1 MSRPWPSLGGLAV
14 AAVVALTALS
24 TPSIAAAQA
33 WVRDPG
39 SGYVQ
44 LGYRV
49 IRDADRFFTP
59 DGGTT
64 DFARYSQHTLNFY
77 GELGLIDRW
86 LQVTVAG
93 ELFRRNVLVDQAAV
107 AGVGDFRVAAYTG
120 LYEPESSGRPDP
132 FPVRITAGVE
142 LGLPTGDPNPD
153 PGVAASD
160 PSFPQLNAFADTLPT
175 GDGEVDVTFR
185 LLAGWGTQLRRQGRP
200 SLDLYA
206 TGGIGYALRTQPRR
220 LPDIL
225 AGTGDIR
232 DQLQT
237 RLEVGIRS
245 NRAVLERFW
254 FIVRYNGLYVI
265 EDRNAEGQQGFA
277 GVGDGVEVTGVGV
290 VVSARL
296 WDTLRLSFGADGA
309 LAARNLPAQAAYD
322 LSLSYE
328 F

>member
-1 MSRPWPSLGGLAV
+1 MSARVALGLLLALSLPSL
-14 AAVVALTALS
+14 AA
-24 TPSIAAAQA
+24 PSRASAQA
-33 WVRDPG
+33 WVRDAG

-49 IRDADRFFTP
+49 IRDADRFYTP
-59 DGGTT
+59 DGDTT
-64 DFARYSQHTLNFY
+64 AFAPYSQHSLNLY

-107 AGVGDFRVAAYTG
+107 AGVGDFRVGVYSG
-120 LYEPESSGRPDP
+120 LYEPESSGRDDP
-132 FPVRITAGVE
+132 FPVRITAGIE

-153 PGVAASD
+153 PGVASTD
-160 PSFPQLNAFADTLPT
+160 PSFAQLDAFANTLPT

-185 LLAGWGTQLRRQGRP
+185 LLAGWGTRIQRRGRP
-200 SLDLYA
+200 SLDVYA
-206 TGGIGYALRTQPRR
+206 TGGVGYALRTQPRG
-220 LPDIL
+220 LPDIF

-237 RLEVGIRS
+237 RLELGIRS

-254 FIVRYNGLYVI
+254 FIVRHSGLYVVQN
-265 EDRNAEGQQGFA
+265 RNARGQQGFA

-296 WDTLRLSFGADGA
+296 WDTLAVSFGADGA